1 MIDFVLGPLSTICCS
16 KLVCSV
22 KIDINTSLPIL
33 KQIAVT
39 FLFRKKLHMTNVSF
53 SENNVTLCCPK
64 FVLKVQV
71 FHKDIFA
78 CLFSIHNTISLSC
91 HEQVCLSGLH
101 EQVCLSGLQPDKV
114 VNVSFRIM
122 IQKYFTKYMT
132 PIHKKSNAT
141 TQKYFRNCSAKL
153 RCHRRLLGIPYVPVD
168 LIDPPNQASK

>member
-1 MIDFVLGPLSTICCS
+1 MIDFVLGPLSTMCCS

-22 KIDINTSLPIL
+22 KIDINTPLPIL

-53 SENNVTLCCPK
+53 SQNNVTLCCPK

-71 FHKDIFA
+71 FR
-78 CLFSIHNTISLSC
+78 N
-91 HEQVCLSGLH
+91 
-101 EQVCLSGLQPDKV
+101 QPDKV
-114 VNVSFRIM
+114 VNASFRIM

-132 PIHKKSNAT
+132 LIHKKSNAT